1 VLWRGYYL
9 SFVPGFATKVRI
21 FFQWLLDLLVGRSTV
36 QTGAAAPRATR
47 YVRYRAG
54 DRVFEEGNRADG
66 FYAVVEGAFEL
77 KVRGPDSAETVRR
90 IGPGGHFGERVL
102 LGEGLRTGTV
112 RALEDSVALVV
123 GAEDFQRL
131 TRALPPLGTYFDEY
145 IAATFQPDDRERTQ
159 SQSSDSADGRP

>member
-1 VLWRGYYL
+1 MRV
-9 SFVPGFATKVRI
+9 AA
-21 FFQWLLDLLVGRSTV
+21 QWLLDSVAGRSTV
-36 QTGAAAPRATR
+36 QTGVRQGPGTR

-77 KVRGPDSAETVRR
+77 CVRQADGRELRSR

-112 RALEDSVALVV
+112 RALEDSVVLVV
-123 GAEDFQRL
+123 GAEDFKRL
-131 TRALPPLGTYFDEY
+131 TAALPPLQAYFDRY
-145 IAATFQPDDRERTQ
+145 RAAAFPQTPSHAE
-159 SQSSDSADGRP
+159 